1 VRRLAAVLLY
11 AGVVGIVFGLSV
23 IHGEYV
29 GDYDFVQTS
38 RFGWAIGYCVWSA
51 IALYGFGLPD
61 SYRDLKSVVAPSIS
75 AAVVGA
81 LGVSLVQLVLGA
93 ALLPRYVVFGSA
105 VLIVPWSMA
114 CSKLSQTGRTRLES
128 RDRVLVV
135 GGPALASSLRDDL
148 DEQPERPASIVGS
161 VELDDLVAVDGGTP
175 LGDAVD
181 RHGATV
187 VVLEPAALLDER
199 IVDQAAALHVTGV
212 RIRTRPSFAGE
223 WLGKVPVED
232 LARAS
237 LFFDIGELH
246 VVRYGRVKRVFD
258 VVAGLLGVLVL
269 AVVTP
274 FVVVGDLV
282 ANRGPVFYRQT
293 RVGRDRREFTIYK
306 FRTMNDD
313 DSAPTDWTTPGD
325 ARITPFGNLLR
336 RSHLDEL
343 PQVINVL
350 KGDLSIVGPRPEQPR
365 YVEELTRK
373 LPFYELRHSVRPG
386 LTGWAQVK
394 YGYAGDETDAREKLQ
409 YDFYYLAHQSLRFDL
424 VIAGRTVRT
433 ILGSGGR

>member
-1 VRRLAAVLLY
+1 MRRLATALLH
-11 AGVVGIVFGLSV
+11 AGVVGIVFGLSL

-38 RFGWAIGYCVWSA
+38 RFGWAIAYCLVLG

-61 SYRDLKSVVAPSIS
+61 SYRDLRSVIGPAIA

-81 LGVSLVQLVLGA
+81 LGVSLMQLVLGT

-105 VLIVPWSMA
+105 VLVVPWTVL
-114 CSKLSQTGRTRLES
+114 CSKLSQTGRTRLEA

-135 GGPALASSLRDDL
+135 GGPALASSLRDEL
-148 DEQPERPASIVGS
+148 DDRPERPASIVGS
-161 VELDDLVAVDGGTP
+161 VDLEDLLVEAEGSP
-175 LGDAVD
+175 LGEAVA
-181 RHGATV
+181 RRGATV
-187 VVLEPAALLDER
+187 VVFEPDALLDER
-199 IVDQAAALHVTGV
+199 IVDQAATLHVTGV

-246 VVRYGRVKRVFD
+246 VARYGRFKRLFD
-258 VVAGLLGVLVL
+258 LVAGLVGVVVL
-269 AVVTP
+269 AIVTP
-274 FVVVGDLV
+274 FVVLGDLV

-293 RVGRDRREFTIYK
+293 RVGRDHREFTIYK
-306 FRTMNDD
+306 FRTMDD
-313 DSAPTDWTTPGD
+313 DHSAPTDWTAPGD
-325 ARITPFGNLLR
+325 TRITPFGNLLR

-343 PQVINVL
+343 PQMINVL

-365 YVEELTRK
+365 YVDELTAK
-373 LPFYELRHSVRPG
+373 LPFYALRHSVRPG

-409 YDFYYLAHQSLRFDL
+409 YDFYYLGHQSLRFDL
-424 VIAGRTVRT
+424 VIAGRTIRT
-433 ILGSGGR
+433 IVGIDGR

>member
-1 VRRLAAVLLY
+1 M
-11 AGVVGIVFGLSV
+11 

-38 RFGWAIGYCVWSA
+38 RFGWAIGYCVLLS
-51 IALYGFGLPD
+51 ISLYGFGLPD
-61 SYRDLKSVVAPSIS
+61 SYRDVRSVIGPALG

-81 LGVSLVQLVLGA
+81 LGVSLMQLVLGT

-105 VLIVPWSMA
+105 VLVVPWSVA
-114 CSKLSQTGRTRLES
+114 CSKLSQTGRTRLEA
-128 RDRVLVV
+128 RDRVLVI
-135 GGPALASSLRDDL
+135 GGPALASSLRDEL
-148 DEQPERPASIVGS
+148 DDRPERPASVVGS
-161 VELDDLVAVDGGTP
+161 VELEDLLIEVTGTP
-175 LGDAVD
+175 LAEAVA

-187 VVLEPAALLDER
+187 VVFEPDALLDER
-199 IVDQAAALHVTGV
+199 IVDQAAELHVTGV

-246 VVRYGRVKRVFD
+246 VARYGRFKRVFD
-258 VVAGLLGVLVL
+258 LVAGLIGVVVL
-269 AVVTP
+269 AIVTP
-274 FVVVGDLV
+274 FVALGDLV

-293 RVGRDRREFTIYK
+293 RVGRGHREFTIYK
-306 FRTMNDD
+306 FRTMDD
-313 DSAPTDWTTPGD
+313 DHDAPTDWTAPGD
-325 ARITPFGNLLR
+325 SRITPFGNLLR
-336 RSHLDEL
+336 RSHIDEL
-343 PQVINVL
+343 PQMINVL

-365 YVEELTRK
+365 YVDELTTK
-373 LPFYELRHSVRPG
+373 LPFYALRHSVRPG

-409 YDFYYLAHQSLRFDL
+409 YDFYYLGHQSLRFDL
-424 VIAGRTVRT
+424 VIAGRTIRT
-433 ILGSGGR
+433 IVGSDGR

>member
-1 VRRLAAVLLY
+1 VRRLATALLY
-11 AGVVGIVFGLSV
+11 AGVVGIVFGLSL

-38 RFGWAIGYCVWSA
+38 RFGWAIAYCLMLG
-51 IALYGFGLPD
+51 IALYGLGLPD
-61 SYRDLKSVVAPSIS
+61 SYRDLRSVIGPAIG

-81 LGVSLVQLVLGA
+81 LGVSLMQLVLGT
-93 ALLPRYVVFGSA
+93 ALLPRYVIFGSA
-105 VLIVPWSMA
+105 VLVVPWTVL
-114 CSKLSQTGRTRLES
+114 CSKLSQTGRTRLEA

-135 GGPALASSLRDDL
+135 GGRALASSLGDELDDR
-148 DEQPERPASIVGS
+148 PERPASIVGS
-161 VELDDLVAVDGGTP
+161 VELEDLLVEADGTP
-175 LGDAVD
+175 LGEAVA

-187 VVLEPAALLDER
+187 VVFEPDALLDER

-246 VVRYGRVKRVFD
+246 VARYGRFKRVFD
-258 VVAGLLGVLVL
+258 LVAGLVGVVVLVI
-269 AVVTP
+269 VTP
-274 FVVVGDLV
+274 FVGLGDLV

-293 RVGRDRREFTIYK
+293 RVGRDHREFTIYK
-306 FRTMNDD
+306 FRTMDD
-313 DSAPTDWTTPGD
+313 DHSAPTDWTAPGD
-325 ARITPFGNLLR
+325 TRITPFGNLLR

-343 PQVINVL
+343 PQMINVL

-365 YVEELTRK
+365 YVDELTAK
-373 LPFYELRHSVRPG
+373 LPFYALRHSVRPG

-409 YDFYYLAHQSLRFDL
+409 YDFYYLGHQSLRFDL
-424 VIAGRTVRT
+424 VIAGRTIRT
-433 ILGSGGR
+433 IVGGDGR